1 MLNIDSEF
9 ESLIPPL
16 TPQEY
21 EQLKENILAD
31 GCRDALVIW
40 NGTVIDGHNRHRIC
54 TENGIEFKTV
64 GKEFDSR
71 EDAIIWIC
79 KNQIGRRNITDKQK
93 HYLIGKQQEASK
105 RQRAGNPAGWSAV
118 NTNGTKAE
126 PLGKTAQRVA
136 DEHGVGYGTVIR
148 AEKFAK
154 AIDALSEEAP
164 ELKPLILSGKAN
176 IPKSAIVEIAQQ
188 PAPERARSIKDI
200 KEGRR
205 PTPTQ
210 KPRIDKPVAPR
221 TKPDAGPNE
230 ATRYLSD
237 LSRVEG
243 MNTPDREAQRMC
255 NDIRNSINLLM
266 YAMKDVTFSEL
277 SPEVRQE
284 VEESANRMDGVIQL
298 VRAKLKGEKA

>member
-64 GKEFDSR
+64 GMEFDSR

-79 KNQIGRRNITDKQK
+79 KNQTGRRNITDEQK
-93 HYLIGKQQEASK
+93 SYLLGKQYEAGKKIVARDNSGRFAPCRHNDATGTGRTSERIAAEMGVGK
-105 RQRAGNPAGWSAV
+105 RTVERAGVFSKAV
-118 NTNGTKAE
+118 
-126 PLGKTAQRVA
+126 
-136 DEHGVGYGTVIR
+136 
-148 AEKFAK
+148 
-154 AIDALSEEAP
+154 DALSEEAP
-164 ELKPLILSGKAN
+164 EIKPMILSGQVN
-176 IPKSAIVEIAQQ
+176 LPKKTIVEIAAQD
-188 PAPERARSIKDI
+188 APERARSIKDI
-200 KEGRR
+200 KEGR
-205 PTPTQ
+205 
-210 KPRIDKPVAPR
+210 KPVATLKPR
-221 TKPDAGPNE
+221 TDKPAPTRAKPDDGPNE

-298 VRAKLKGEKA
+298 IRAKLKGEKA